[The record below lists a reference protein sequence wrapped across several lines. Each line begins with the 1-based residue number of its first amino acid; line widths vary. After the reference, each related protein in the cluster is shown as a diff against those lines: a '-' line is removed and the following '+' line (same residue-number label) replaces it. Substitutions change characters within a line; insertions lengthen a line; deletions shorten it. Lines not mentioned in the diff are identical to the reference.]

1 MPDSLKKLIPALS
14 NYFLCRLH
22 KTYIMGLNFIT
33 RILYKIAV
41 NFIDPVTA
49 LKLIVLE
56 GKGDPKLFTN
66 IRKDNIEEQFGGTAP
81 NMYAGEENCF
91 FPPRMPSQNFIKDE
105 ENKNNILISEEEYI
119 KRYKEGKIPIETVS
133 PYIYNEIKK
142 EEELEKIKAQEIEIN
157 NKIKEEEMKAIEL
170 KKEKEE
176 EMQRN
181 ILQNKIKLEKQNIFE
196 EKKMQI
202 DKMKKFVNYNWK
214 IDDETFIKR
223 SYNSGYIKQNNII
236 NDINKFG
243 MKRQNFTKNIFLING
258 E

>member
-1 MPDSLKKLIPALS
+1 
-14 NYFLCRLH
+14 
-22 KTYIMGLNFIT
+22 
-33 RILYKIAV
+33 
-41 NFIDPVTA
+41 
-49 LKLIVLE
+49 
-56 GKGDPKLFTN
+56 
-66 IRKDNIEEQFGGTAP
+66 
-81 NMYAGEENCF
+81 
-91 FPPRMPSQNFIKDE
+91 MPSQNFIKDE